1 MMRKYE
7 LVVIVDALLGKE
19 EKDAIM
25 KKATDAIAKSGGK
38 VINNQVW
45 LARQKFAFKI
55 KRRTE
60 GTYYVLNIDAD
71 PSSVLKIRQALVLVE
86 EVLRFEV
93 IKID

>member
-1 MMRKYE
+1 MRKYE
-7 LVVIVDALLGKE
+7 LVVILDAQPAKE

-25 KKATDAIAKSGGK
+25 KKVTDAIAKVGGK

-45 LARQKFAFKI
+45 LLKQKFAFKI

-60 GTYYVLNIDAD
+60 GTYYLVNVEAD
-71 PSSVLKIRQALVLVE
+71 PSAVIKIRQALDLIE

>member
-7 LVVIVDALLGKE
+7 LVVILDAQPAKE

-25 KKATDAIAKSGGK
+25 KKVTDAIAKVGGK

-45 LARQKFAFKI
+45 LLKQKFAFKI

-60 GTYYVLNIDAD
+60 GTYYLVNVEAD
-71 PSSVLKIRQALVLVE
+71 PSAVIKIRQALDLIE

>member
-7 LVVIVDALLGKE
+7 LVVIVDAQPTKE

-25 KKATDAIAKSGGK
+25 KKVTDAIAKAGGK

-60 GTYYVLNIDAD
+60 GTYSIVNVEAD
-71 PSSVLKIRQALVLVE
+71 PSVVIKMRQALDLIE
-86 EVLRFEV
+86 DVLRFEV